1 MTHDPRVAIALKLR
15 FILTKKTRKIKIK
28 PPIIPPTIEAVIIL
42 FATSDDT
49 VDVIVDTFGAAA
61 VVAPVP
67 PSIGAVPGTVPPSFS
82 AVVPGA
88 GATPSFFGAVLLE
101 LHHLEQIEYLLRL

>member
-1 MTHDPRVAIALKLR
+1 MLVAIALKLR

-28 PPIIPPTIEAVIIL
+28 PPL
-42 FATSDDT
+42 FATSDAT

-82 AVVPGA
+82 AVVPEA
-88 GATPSFFGAVLLE
+88 GATPSFFGAVSPSLGAN
-101 LHHLEQIEYLLRL
+101 

>member
-1 MTHDPRVAIALKLR
+1 MTALTVNPRVAIALKLR
-15 FILTKKTRKIKIK
+15 FILTKKTRKIKIN

-61 VVAPVP
+61 VVARP
-67 PSIGAVPGTVPPSFS
+67 
-82 AVVPGA
+82 VVPGA
-88 GATPSFFGAVLLE
+88 GATPSFFGAVSPSLGAN
-101 LHHLEQIEYLLRL
+101 